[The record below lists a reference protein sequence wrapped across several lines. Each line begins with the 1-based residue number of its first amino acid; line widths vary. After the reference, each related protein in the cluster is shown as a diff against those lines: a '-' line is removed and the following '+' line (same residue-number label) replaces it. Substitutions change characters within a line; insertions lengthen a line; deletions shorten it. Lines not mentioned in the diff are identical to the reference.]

1 MCDYKIT
8 FKRINDTFKE
18 KNDTIKETKYN
29 FIEQNC

>member
-8 FKRINDTFKE
+8 FKRINDTLRK

>member
-1 MCDYKIT
+1 MCGYKIT

-18 KNDTIKETKYN
+18 KNDTIKEIKYN

>member
-1 MCDYKIT
+1 MCGYKIT